1 MKNIMPEVKT
11 HYRRSTEQR
20 TEQNIES
27 ENLKTVHKTILGER
41 DLKQN
46 KTTAMQSCDFGTS
59 SSRQTYESQRQGRK
73 AREKIRYFLNVTHR
87 PTHKTSKPTNE
98 QKAHLSIS

>member
-73 AREKIRYFLNVTHR
+73 AREKIRYFLFSIGP
-87 PTHKTSKPTNE
+87 PTKPQSQQMN
-98 QKAHLSIS
+98 KKHI